1 MPSSNDSSS
10 LNEVEIALMSCAVEA
25 NGFSGRSLRKL
36 PFLAFANYLQQ
47 TSSCASGLEFT
58 HALKLTIEDERRARS
73 EVALNASSQ
82 EQSQSHQEQML
93 GAAER

>member
-1 MPSSNDSSS
+1 
-10 LNEVEIALMSCAVEA
+10 MSCAVEA

-47 TSSCASGLEFT
+47 SGCASGLEFT

-82 EQSQSHQEQML
+82 EQSQSHQEQGL
-93 GAAER
+93 GAAESI